1 MKGSSPP
8 LKLDS
13 KSIVDAKRNLNTNTT
28 NSKHVPGNENSIST
42 DSSLNLDNNNLKVN
56 TNLSSNSPSNNDS
69 DLDGLPSIDD
79 KSSDSI
85 NERQRKT
92 AIVNKVS
99 IIYRIYFIFC
109 TNKLKEILNFR
120 NHLISP
126 MTI

>member
-28 NSKHVPGNENSIST
+28 NSKHVPGNENSIPT
-42 DSSLNLDNNNLKVN
+42 GSLNLDNNNLKVN
-56 TNLSSNSPSNNDS
+56 TNLSSNSSSNNDS

-99 IIYRIYFIFC
+99 NISNLFYF
-109 TNKLKEILNFR
+109 LYQ
-120 NHLISP
+120 
-126 MTI
+126 

>member
-28 NSKHVPGNENSIST
+28 NCKHVPGNENSIST

-99 IIYRIYFIFC
+99 NISNLFYF
-109 TNKLKEILNFR
+109 LYQ
-120 NHLISP
+120 
-126 MTI
+126 